1 MDYKGKPCLVEVWD
15 ASQAMVKA
23 SFDLTPIMGE
33 FMQTLVNQLAK
44 YGVNQVQNSPDPEI
58 IVRGKY
64 TRIDEGSQAMRYL
77 LTFFAG
83 KAVMQVEGELVLKG
97 RGATKLSARSNQSWG
112 FFGGNSRNLLRN
124 CARNCASTIAGQ
136 VASVLKQA

>member
-1 MDYKGKPCLVEVWD
+1 MDYQGKPCLVEVWD
-15 ASQAMVKA
+15 ASQAAVKA

-44 YGVNQVQNSPDPEI
+44 YGVSQVQSSPDPDI

-64 TRIDEGSQAMRYL
+64 IRIDAGSQAMRYL

-83 KAVMQVEGELVLKG
+83 KATMQVEGELVLKG
-97 RGATKLSARSNQSWG
+97 RGSSKLSARSNQSWG
-112 FFGGNSRNLLRN
+112 VFGGNSQNLLKN
-124 CARNCASTIAGQ
+124 CAKNCASTIAGQ
-136 VASVLKQA
+136 VVSVLKQA